1 MYCALK
7 LVSAGQKLGLQ
18 SYSLIALKA
27 LGPKGKQILDVMIA
41 LTQFSF
47 SLSLCSFITQSFQSI
62 IKSQFGIDMEIWTID
77 FVMLAILIPIS
88 WVRNISK
95 FSFTFLIG
103 NSLILS
109 TIIIVTVVLS
119 FRLYD
124 QGELGPGI
132 LPINHSELW
141 SMVGFSC
148 YAYEGI
154 GVVMPI
160 MSACDCPEKFDKIL
174 FYALLTLTLVYCLFG
189 NFCYLVIG
197 TKMDTTFI
205 TQELD
210 PTSKVVSIL
219 QIMMSLNLICSYAI
233 MIYPTN
239 TILEDY
245 AYRSLRKKKDT
256 KSKKI
261 YYWV

>member
-1 MYCALK
+1 MMI
-7 LVSAGQKLGLQ
+7 LV
-18 SYSLIALKA
+18 
-27 LGPKGKQILDVMIA
+27 
-41 LTQFSF
+41 
-47 SLSLCSFITQSFQSI
+47 
-62 IKSQFGIDMEIWTID
+62 
-77 FVMLAILIPIS
+77 PIS

-103 NSLILS
+103 NSLILA
-109 TIIIVTVVLS
+109 TLIIVTVVLS
-119 FRLYD
+119 VRLYD
-124 QGELGPGI
+124 NGHFGKDIVPLNKNEF
-132 LPINHSELW
+132 W

-160 MSACDCPEKFDKIL
+160 MSACECPEKFDKIL
-174 FYALLTLTLVYCLFG
+174 FYALLTLTVVYCLFG

-197 TKMDTTFI
+197 TDLDTTFI

-210 PTSKVVSIL
+210 PTSKIVSIL
-219 QIMMSLNLICSYAI
+219 QVMMSLNLVCSYAI

-239 TILEDY
+239 TIIEDY
-245 AYRSLRKKKDT
+245 MYRSFSKKKDT